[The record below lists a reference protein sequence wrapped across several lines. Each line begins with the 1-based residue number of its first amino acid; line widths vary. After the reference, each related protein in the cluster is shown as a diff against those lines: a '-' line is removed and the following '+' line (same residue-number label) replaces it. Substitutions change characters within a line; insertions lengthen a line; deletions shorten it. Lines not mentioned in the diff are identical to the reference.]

1 MALLLAS
8 LLVLPIAVAFMA
20 EVEVVDDKNGENEVR
35 VVRKRRLLMADA
47 GETAAEKAPVTFVK
61 LANNIL

>member
-1 MALLLAS
+1 
-8 LLVLPIAVAFMA
+8 MA